1 VENIN
6 KIVELQDSLN
16 LVYIITIV
24 LASLSMVSI
33 VVFSVLYKI
42 KSKKSRNDLNDT
54 LISSETGSIKI
65 WYICIYIYQ
74 QFILCIHYLLL
85 DIDNRKKNVHHIR
98 FDG

>member
-1 VENIN
+1 LKLYDTEIIFSRSDVENIN

-65 WYICIYIYQ
+65 
-74 QFILCIHYLLL
+74 
-85 DIDNRKKNVHHIR
+85 
-98 FDG
+98 

>member
-1 VENIN
+1 MAPEGKLKLYETEISYSRKDVDNIN
-6 KIVELQDSLN
+6 KIVELQSSLN

-54 LISSETGSIKI
+54 LISSETGSIK
-65 WYICIYIYQ
+65 
-74 QFILCIHYLLL
+74 
-85 DIDNRKKNVHHIR
+85 V
-98 FDG
+98 

>member
-1 VENIN
+1 MKLYEAEIRFSRKDVDNIN
-6 KIVELQDSLN
+6 KIVELQGSLN

-54 LISSETGSIKI
+54 LISSETGSIK
-65 WYICIYIYQ
+65 
-74 QFILCIHYLLL
+74 
-85 DIDNRKKNVHHIR
+85 V
-98 FDG
+98 

>member
-1 VENIN
+1 MKLYETEISFSRKDVDNIN
-6 KIVELQDSLN
+6 KIVELQGSLN

-54 LISSETGSIKI
+54 LISSETGSIK
-65 WYICIYIYQ
+65 
-74 QFILCIHYLLL
+74 
-85 DIDNRKKNVHHIR
+85 V
-98 FDG
+98 